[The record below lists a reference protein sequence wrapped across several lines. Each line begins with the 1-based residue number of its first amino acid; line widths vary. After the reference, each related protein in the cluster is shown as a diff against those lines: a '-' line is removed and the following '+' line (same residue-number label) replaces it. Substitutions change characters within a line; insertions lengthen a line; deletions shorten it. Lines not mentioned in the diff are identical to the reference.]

1 MQYLPKH
8 SVELLR
14 PNGNWNAKFPHPY
27 EATEEQLRST
37 LYITESWTDPA
48 TGKYYRWTDSKYVVV
63 SFDEIKATYDH
74 WDQSEYDESERYHS
88 VYDWLRDAF
97 MDKGGVFQPCRLTA
111 GTRISC
117 MDYYGTGGGCVQ
129 MIFKFNDEVW
139 IATDFDL
146 IESFDAPY
154 DEVAEDDIDGHRK
167 YASIPLPTWQ
177 EVLDYAKENLPNSYN
192 EIQGHTLHL
201 LNYLKGTVNDRLII
215 EEDP

>member
-14 PNGNWNAKFPHPY
+14 PTGNWNAKFPHPY
-27 EATEEQLRST
+27 EATEEQLRNT

-63 SFDEIKATYDH
+63 SFDEIKATYDS

-97 MDKGGVFQPCRLTA
+97 MDKGGVFQPCRLTS

-117 MDYYGTGGGCVQ
+117 MDYYSTGGGCVQ
-129 MIFKFNDEVW
+129 LIFKFNDEAW
-139 IATDFDL
+139 FATDFDI
-146 IESFDAPY
+146 IECFDLPY
-154 DEVAEDDIDGHRK
+154 CDIEDDWDAHRITP
-167 YASIPLPTWQ
+167 SIPCPTWQ
-177 EVLDYAKENLPNSYN
+177 EVLDYANENMKHDYE
-192 EIQGHTLHL
+192 EIKGHMMD
-201 LNYLKGTVNDRLII
+201 YLDYINGKLDDKIVL
-215 EEDP
+215 EDEQ